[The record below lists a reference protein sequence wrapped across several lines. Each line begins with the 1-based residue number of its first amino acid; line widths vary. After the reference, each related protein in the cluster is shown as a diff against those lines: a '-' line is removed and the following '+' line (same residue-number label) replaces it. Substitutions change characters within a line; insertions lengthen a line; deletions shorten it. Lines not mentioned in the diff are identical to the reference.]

1 MGRREAPYDR
11 PRASLRSIPL
21 NRQSTTLKDLVHHS
35 GSSPRDEAEEV
46 RRVQL
51 VEVTI
56 DSLAEVGYVG
66 TTLAEIARRA
76 GVSPGLVAHYF
87 DDKDGLL
94 EAAFRT
100 LARTLAV
107 RVRARLALART
118 PRGRVQAVIDTNLA
132 PEEFDK
138 RTGTAWLAFWGQ
150 VLHVRGLKRVQ
161 TAYQRRMLSNLR
173 NDLRRMISG
182 EDARSLAAMIA
193 AMIDGVWLRAAL
205 SEWQEADSESAR
217 ALLTAFVEGRLREL
231 AQAQSAPVTTE
242 PAPRGAA
249 GAGGPFK
256 VINPANGAVLAE
268 LSADGAA
275 QIDAA
280 VLRAQAAQRKWAALS
295 GAERGRVLH
304 RAARMLRERNEELAV
319 LETRN
324 TGKPIQET
332 RAVDVL
338 SGAECLE
345 YYAGL
350 AAGIA
355 GEHLDL
361 GSQAFGYTRREP
373 LGVVAG
379 IGAWNYPLQIACWKS
394 APALACGNA
403 MIFKPAELT
412 PLTAMKLQEVF
423 AAAGLPEGVFQVVQ
437 GQAQTG
443 RLLTRHRDIR
453 KISLTGEVGTGKAV
467 MADAAATLKQVTLEL
482 GGKSP
487 LIVFGDAKLDNAVAG
502 ALLGNFYSA
511 GEVCS
516 NGTRVFVHQSVRAAF
531 VERLR
536 SRAAAMRIGDPMDP
550 ATQVG
555 ALISAEHM
563 EKVLGFIARGRAQGA
578 RLLTGGA
585 RVTSGDLANGYFVAP
600 TVFDGCHDDM
610 DIVRQEIFGPVMSV
624 LEFAEEDEV
633 IARANATEFG
643 LAAGVFTNDLTRA
656 HRVIA
661 QLQAGTCWINHYNI
675 TPVELPFGGVKM
687 SGLGRENGRAAIEH
701 YTQLKSVYVAM
712 GDIDAPY

>member
-1 MGRREAPYDR
+1 M
-11 PRASLRSIPL
+11 
-21 NRQSTTLKDLVHHS
+21 NKQSTTLKELVHH
-35 GSSPRDEAEEV
+35 GSSAAHDEGEEA

-51 VEVTI
+51 IEVTI

-76 GVSPGLVAHYF
+76 GVSPGLVSHYF
-87 DDKDGLL
+87 GEKDGLL

-107 RVRARLALART
+107 RVRARLAQART
-118 PRGRVQAVIDTNLA
+118 PRARVQAVIDTNLA
-132 PEEFDK
+132 PEEFDQ

-173 NDLRRMISG
+173 SDLRRMIPG
-182 EDARSLAAMIA
+182 EEARSLAAMIA

-205 SEWQEADSESAR
+205 SEWQEADSEAAR

-231 AQAQSAPVTTE
+231 AQAETQRANARATAETC
-242 PAPRGAA
+242 RA
-249 GAGGPFK
+249 GDTLRA
-256 VINPANGAVLAE
+256 INPATGALLAE
-268 LSADGAA
+268 LAPDGAE
-275 QIDAA
+275 QVDAA
-280 VLRAQAAQRKWAALS
+280 VARARAAQREWAALT
-295 GAERGRVLH
+295 GAERGRILQ
-304 RAARMLRERNEELAV
+304 RAARVLRERNDELAE

-332 RAVDVL
+332 RSVDVL

-345 YYAGL
+345 YYGGL

-355 GEHLDL
+355 GEHFDL
-361 GSQAFGYTRREP
+361 GPRAFGYTRREP
-373 LGVVAG
+373 HGVVAG

-412 PLTAMKLQEVF
+412 PLTAIKLAEVY
-423 AAAGLPEGVFQVVQ
+423 ASAGVPEGVFQIVQ
-437 GQAQTG
+437 GRAETG
-443 RLLTRHRDIR
+443 RLLTRHPDIR

-467 MADAAATLKQVTLEL
+467 LADAAAFLKQVTLEL

-487 LIVFGDAKLDNAVAG
+487 LIVFGDASLENAVSG

-516 NGTRVFVHQSVRAAF
+516 NGTRVFVHRSLHAAF

-536 SRAAAMRIGDPMDP
+536 ARVAAMRVGDPLDP

-555 ALISAEHM
+555 ALISEAHL

-578 RLLTGGA
+578 RLVTGGA
-585 RVTSGDLANGYFVAP
+585 RLTAGELAKGCFVAP
-600 TVFDGCHDDM
+600 TVFDDCHDDM

-624 LEFAEEDEV
+624 LEFEDEDEV
-633 IARANATEFG
+633 IARANATDFG

-661 QLQAGTCWINHYNI
+661 QLQAGTCWINHYNV
-675 TPVELPFGGVKM
+675 TPIELPFGGVKL

>member
-1 MGRREAPYDR
+1 M
-11 PRASLRSIPL
+11 
-21 NRQSTTLKDLVHHS
+21 
-35 GSSPRDEAEEV
+35 
-46 RRVQL
+46 QL

-100 LARTLAV
+100 LARTLAA

-173 NDLRRMISG
+173 NDLRRLIPG

-217 ALLTAFVEGRLREL
+217 ALLTAFVEGRLKEL
-231 AQAQSAPVTTE
+231 AQAQSLRVTAE
-242 PAPRGAA
+242 PAPRGVS
-249 GAGGPFK
+249 GAGGSFR
-256 VINPANGAVLAE
+256 VINPASGAVLAE

-280 VLRAQAAQRKWAALS
+280 VIRAQAAQKKWAALS

-338 SGAECLE
+338 SGAQCLE

-350 AAGIA
+350 AAGLA
-355 GEHLDL
+355 GEHIDL
-361 GSQAFGYTRREP
+361 GPLAFGYTRREP

-412 PLTAMKLQEVF
+412 PLTAVKLQEVF

-437 GQAQTG
+437 GQADTG
-443 RLLTRHRDIR
+443 RLLSRHPDIR

-467 MADAAATLKQVTLEL
+467 MADAAASLKQVTLEL

-487 LIVFGDAKLDNAVAG
+487 LIVFDDAKLDNAVAG

-516 NGTRVFVHQSVRAAF
+516 NGTRVFVHHSVRAAF

-536 SRAAAMRIGDPMDP
+536 TRAAAMRVGDPMDP

-578 RLLTGGA
+578 RLLTGGV
-585 RVTSGDLANGYFVAP
+585 RVTTGDLANGYFVAP
-600 TVFDGCHDDM
+600 TVFDDCHDDM

-624 LEFAEEDEV
+624 LEFADEDEV

-712 GDIDAPY
+712 GDVDAPY

>member
-1 MGRREAPYDR
+1 
-11 PRASLRSIPL
+11 
-21 NRQSTTLKDLVHHS
+21 
-35 GSSPRDEAEEV
+35 
-46 RRVQL
+46 
-51 VEVTI
+51 
-56 DSLAEVGYVG
+56 
-66 TTLAEIARRA
+66 
-76 GVSPGLVAHYF
+76 
-87 DDKDGLL
+87 
-94 EAAFRT
+94 
-100 LARTLAV
+100 
-107 RVRARLALART
+107 
-118 PRGRVQAVIDTNLA
+118 
-132 PEEFDK
+132 
-138 RTGTAWLAFWGQ
+138 
-150 VLHVRGLKRVQ
+150 
-161 TAYQRRMLSNLR
+161 
-173 NDLRRMISG
+173 
-182 EDARSLAAMIA
+182 MIA

-217 ALLTAFVEGRLREL
+217 ALLTAFVDGRLRDRARSAAPAREE
-231 AQAQSAPVTTE
+231 ATGGAMPRQADDEAH
-242 PAPRGAA
+242 ALR
-249 GAGGPFK
+249 
-256 VINPANGAVLAE
+256 VINPASGAE
-268 LSADGAA
+268 LARLPVDGPT
-275 QIDAA
+275 QVDAA
-280 VLRAQAAQRKWAALS
+280 VAQALMAQRKWAAMT
-295 GAERGRVLH
+295 GAARGRILQ
-304 RAARMLRERNEELAV
+304 RAAQLLRERNEELAQ

-350 AAGIA
+350 AAGLA

-361 GSQAFGYTRREP
+361 GPAAFGYTRREP

-412 PLTAMKLQEVF
+412 PLTAVKLRDIYLE
-423 AAAGLPEGVFQVVQ
+423 AGLPPGVFQLVQ
-437 GQAQTG
+437 GRAATG
-443 RLLTRHRDIR
+443 RLLTRHPAIR

-467 MADAAATLKQVTLEL
+467 MADAADTLKQVTLEL

-487 LIVFGDAKLDNAVAG
+487 LIVFEDARLENAVSG

-516 NGTRVFVHQSVRAAF
+516 NGTRVFVQRRVHAQF

-536 SRAAAMRIGDPMDP
+536 ARAAALRIGDPLDP

-585 RVTSGDLANGYFVAP
+585 RVTAGDLASGFFVAP

-624 LEFAEEDEV
+624 LQFEDEDEV

-643 LAAGVFTNDLTRA
+643 LAAGVFTSDLTRA

-712 GDIDAPY
+712 ADIDAPY

>member
-1 MGRREAPYDR
+1 M
-11 PRASLRSIPL
+11 
-21 NRQSTTLKDLVHHS
+21 
-35 GSSPRDEAEEV
+35 
-46 RRVQL
+46 QL

-76 GVSPGLVAHYF
+76 AVSPGLVAHYF

-182 EDARSLAAMIA
+182 EDARSLASMIA

-231 AQAQSAPVTTE
+231 AQAQTALVTTE
-242 PAPRGAA
+242 HAARGTA
-249 GAGGPFK
+249 GAGGPFR

-280 VLRAQAAQRKWAALS
+280 VLRAQAAQKKWAALS
-295 GAERGRVLH
+295 GVARGRVLH
-304 RAARMLRERNEELAV
+304 RAAHMLRERNEELAV

-332 RAVDVL
+332 RSVDVL

-412 PLTAMKLQEVF
+412 PLTAIKLQEVF

-531 VERLR
+531 VERLC